1 MTLPNDHCAG
11 VSPTVPSPETM
22 IATNDEAT
30 GMVLD
35 AVSHSP
41 LWASSLVIVTEDD
54 PQQGG
59 DHVDHHRTPIVF
71 ASPWI
76 KRGYVS
82 KTHMDV
88 PSIAKIVAHVF
99 GLPYPNGVVARAAMP
114 FDLFTSTPDYTPY
127 TYTPREWPL
136 SCGVDATQAQILATS
151 RWDLSDVDDQ
161 PGLDDMVSTWLK
173 RPNGTAA
180 SAALAASHPPLPS
193 KTDAANVTTTAS
205 ATNTKR

>member
-1 MTLPNDHCAG
+1 
-11 VSPTVPSPETM
+11 
-22 IATNDEAT
+22 
-30 GMVLD
+30 MVLD

-41 LWASSLVIVTEDD
+41 LWPTSLVIVTEDD

-82 KTHMDV
+82 NTHTDV
-88 PSIAKIVAHVF
+88 PSIAKILAHVF
-99 GLPYPNGVVARAAMP
+99 GLPYPNGLVARAGLP

-151 RWDLSDVDDQ
+151 RWDLSDVDAQ
-161 PGLDDMVSTWLK
+161 PGLDEMVSTWLR
-173 RPNGTAA
+173 RPDGTLA
-180 SAALAASHPPLPS
+180 SAE
-193 KTDAANVTTTAS
+193 KT
-205 ATNTKR
+205 KH